1 MSTKTSIRRR
11 KDAFWRNI
19 LVIAALLLVAA
30 CIIGV
35 LVTRTMFVG
44 GAESGQ
50 IANQIV
56 EVEQR
61 SLIET
66 VDINGMLEPRDQ
78 ARIRFQEDAQV
89 REVLVAAGDAVI
101 SGTVL
106 ARLETR
112 DLQLQVAS
120 AQAELDAAQ
129 QALDQ
134 LLEGPDAAEL
144 ARAEAGVAAA
154 RAALLAAAQAVEPA
168 DVALA
173 EEALRLA
180 RAELA
185 ALEQGE
191 LPPEL
196 RAAQNA
202 LINAENALTD
212 SQVAME
218 QTRDAASRAKT
229 SAQQAMERGAQA
241 VELAQRAYSDA
252 FWDWDYVQK
261 TGRHPRD
268 RIPAADG
275 SERRVN
281 RELEDHEIEAFR
293 RAFLDAET
301 ALGNAQV
308 ELKNLVE
315 AYEQAREDEIRQ
327 IQEAERAVAEAERN
341 LAEARRDYEQ
351 IETRGMSQALLEAR
365 RRVQEADKAYRSLVD
380 DPEQAAQLSNLEA
393 SLLQATANLEEL
405 QAGADPVDVARART
419 TLEQARAGLAS
430 AEADLDEATLR
441 APISGTVVDLT
452 LKAGTRTSADD
463 AIRIA
468 DLSGFVIRGEVT
480 EQDIIRVAV
489 GQQVQVSIDSVP
501 EETFSGRVTRVSELP
516 LESESGGMGPGMGG
530 GGALGGRYPIEIL
543 IENSDPR
550 LRVGMATTAS
560 IVILEVP
567 EALVIPLQAV
577 QSGPDGPRVQRV
589 SGPASAEGETPGES
603 ISVELGAR
611 SGDMVQVLS
620 GLEAGDRLIV
630 PQLPP
635 PEMPGP

>member
-1 MSTKTSIRRR
+1 
-11 KDAFWRNI
+11 
-19 LVIAALLLVAA
+19 LIAALLAIAA

-35 LVTRTMFVG
+35 LVTRNLFVG
-44 GAESGQ
+44 GAEPGQ
-50 IANQIV
+50 IATQIV
-56 EVEQR
+56 EVAQR
-61 SLIET
+61 PLIET
-66 VDINGMLEPRDQ
+66 VDVNGMLEPRDQ
-78 ARIRFQEDAQV
+78 ARIRFQENAQV
-89 REVLVAAGDAVI
+89 REVLVAAGNEVI

-144 ARAEAGVAAA
+144 AQAEARVVAA
-154 RAALLAAAQAVEPA
+154 RAALLAAAQAVEPV

-180 RAELA
+180 REELA
-185 ALEQGE
+185 TLEQGE

-196 RAAQNA
+196 RTAQNA
-202 LINAENALTD
+202 LISAENALTD
-212 SQVAME
+212 SRLALDQV
-218 QTRDAASRAKT
+218 RDTASRTKT
-229 SAQQAMERGAQA
+229 SARQAMERGAQA

-275 SERRVN
+275 SERTVN
-281 RELEDHEIEAFR
+281 RELENHEIEAFR
-293 RAFLDAET
+293 RALLDAET

-315 AYEQAREDEIRQ
+315 AYDQARKDEIRQ
-327 IQEAERAVAEAERN
+327 IAAAERAVAAAERN
-341 LAEARRDYEQ
+341 LAEARRNYAQ

-365 RRVQEADKAYRSLVD
+365 RRVQEASKAYRGLVD
-380 DPEQAAQLSNLEA
+380 DPEQAAQRNNLEA
-393 SLLQATANLEEL
+393 NLLQATASLAEL
-405 QAGADPVDVARART
+405 QAGADAVDVARART
-419 TLEQARAGLAS
+419 TLEQARAGLAR

-489 GQQVQVSIDSVP
+489 GQQVRVSVDSVP
-501 EETFSGRVTRVSELP
+501 EETFSGHVSRVSELP
-516 LESESGGMGPGMGG
+516 LESESGTMGQGMG
-530 GGALGGRYPIEIL
+530 GGALGGRYPVEIV

-577 QSGPDGPRVQRV
+577 QTGPDGSRVQRV
-589 SGPASAEGETPGES
+589 SGPMPAEGDPPGES